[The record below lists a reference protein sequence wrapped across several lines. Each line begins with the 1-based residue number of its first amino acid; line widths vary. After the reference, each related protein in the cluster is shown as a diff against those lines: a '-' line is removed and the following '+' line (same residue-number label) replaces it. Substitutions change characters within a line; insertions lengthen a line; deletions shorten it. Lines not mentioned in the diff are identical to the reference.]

1 MAVLFCNF
9 MLERQQ
15 ISELLAPFCEGQE
28 LAAEQ
33 VEYLYIYLNLL
44 LKWNRVINLTAI
56 RQPEQIVRRHFGES
70 LFAARHLLAPGAAES
85 VIDIGSGAGFP
96 GMVLK
101 IFAPAIG
108 LTLVEANGK
117 KATFLRELARSL
129 HFTDVRVVQERAE
142 RLSEKASLVT
152 FRAVEKFESILLTA
166 ASLVV
171 ARRTAGSVD
180 RSRAARDGRFQSCRG
195 NGVRLRF
202 RSRRRGCW
210 QSSGPMRT
218 RIHSRLRVLNKLQTM
233 FHVEH
238 HQIPGLR
245 PINFCFTIATG
256 SSAQNRVAFHST

>member
-1 MAVLFCNF
+1 MAVLFCDF

-56 RQPEQIVRRHFGES
+56 RQPEQIVHRHFGES
-70 LFAARHLLAPGAAES
+70 LFAARHLLAPGAAGS

-129 HFTDVRVVQERAE
+129 HFTDVRVAQERAE

-166 ASLVV
+166 ASLMSPGGRLGALIGAGQLATAASSLPGQWSSV
-171 ARRTAGSVD
+171 AVPESEA
-180 RSRAARDGRFQSCRG
+180 
-195 NGVRLRF
+195 
-202 RSRRRGCW
+202 
-210 QSSGPMRT
+210 
-218 RIHSRLRVLNKLQTM
+218 RVLAI
-233 FHVEH
+233 F
-238 HQIPGLR
+238 R
-245 PINFCFTIATG
+245 PNA
-256 SSAQNRVAFHST
+256 H